1 MFQNKTILFLV
12 FLIGVISSFVVLKK
26 LRYEDK
32 TEETKKYNFVTDIS
46 YYYFTSHE
54 SKISFSSDFL
64 DKKIVE
70 KIPLILGDWV
80 GEDIRHDFPHLL
92 HYRLYKNKKTN
103 DELWFISVYG
113 THESQFHTAE
123 VCYIADGWD
132 VYERSIQEL
141 KLGEDTFRLRYTK
154 ALMGKTTHLSA
165 YFYLWK
171 NSQRRMKDGVTMF
184 RVSVV
189 MKDSESKAHEALLN
203 FIHNLKIY

>member
-1 MFQNKTILFLV
+1 MFQNKAVFFVIL
-12 FLIGVISSFVVLKK
+12 IMGVIGSFIFFKNFYF
-26 LRYEDK
+26 REN
-32 TEETKKYNFVTDIS
+32 TEATQKHRFVTDIS

-54 SKISFSSDFL
+54 SKINFSSDFL
-64 DKKIVE
+64 NKKVVE
-70 KIPLILGDWV
+70 KIPLKLGDWV
-80 GEDIRHDFPHLL
+80 GEDIKHNFPHLL

-113 THESQFHTAE
+113 THEAQFHTAE

-132 VYERSIQEL
+132 VYERSIQEVT
-141 KLGEDTFRLRYTK
+141 LGEDTFRLRYMK

-171 NSQRRMKDGVTMF
+171 NTQRRMKDGVTMF

-189 MKDSESKAHEALLN
+189 MKDSESKAGEALLN
-203 FIHNLKIY
+203 FIHNLKTI